1 MNRFNVRLADAANRM
16 KETGALHPKRWK
28 NLGGSMV
35 ESINKGQ
42 APRVLAVGP
51 RVVGGLKRLYREKP
65 GHGGMPGTVFEVT
78 TMNDG
83 TFDKVGQSSVLY
95 ALDKL
100 GVDVVDIWGN
110 GRGTQGKTFESMKS
124 FVSRPLEIR
133 EHSISGEDVM
143 NFEEADSVVLACSD
157 SRVQVHDIYDDA
169 VVVSNAGNILSPAA
183 IEVIG
188 EMVGKKVPV
197 LMVMGHTK
205 CGAVEAAKAEMP
217 DPELA
222 PILSIVKHNME
233 RSDGRRTPEIDNAA
247 FSAGMLRGD
256 AFAEYHG
263 KELQALQGKVKEAKA
278 EVLASFLDFS
288 DGTVKG
294 I

>member
-1 MNRFNVRLADAANRM
+1 MSKFNVRLADAANRM
-16 KETGALHPKRWK
+16 KETDAMHPKRWK
-28 NLGGSMV
+28 NLGKSMV
-35 ESINKGQ
+35 DSINRGQ

-51 RVVGGLKRLYREKP
+51 RVVGGLKRLYRKKP

-83 TFDKVGQSSVLY
+83 AFDRVGKGSVLY
-95 ALDKL
+95 ALDTL

-110 GRGTQGKTFESMKS
+110 GRGTQGKTFESIKS

-157 SRVQVHDIYDDA
+157 SRVQVHDIYSDA

-188 EMVGKKVPV
+188 EMVGKKVPII
-197 LMVMGHTK
+197 MVMGHTN

-217 DPELA
+217 DTELA
-222 PILSIVKHNME
+222 PIVSIVKHNME
-233 RSDGRRTPEIDNAA
+233 RSDGKRAPEIENVA
-247 FSAGMLRGD
+247 FSAGMLKGD

-263 KELQALQGKVKEAKA
+263 NKLQALQGKVKEARV
-278 EVLASFLDFS
+278 EVLASFLDFA

-294 I
+294 L